1 MIYAVITKSYRYVS
15 YEIKQILINTMY
27 LNCNF
32 NDFKFDVHLTM
43 ILFDLKTRVTP
54 NNPPCYI
61 KIHGMKRFQVIHT
74 AIQHT

>member
-15 YEIKQILINTMY
+15 YEIKEIKQILINTLY

-54 NNPPCYI
+54 NGPPC
-61 KIHGMKRFQVIHT
+61 
-74 AIQHT
+74 

>member
-1 MIYAVITKSYRYVS
+1 
-15 YEIKQILINTMY
+15 MY